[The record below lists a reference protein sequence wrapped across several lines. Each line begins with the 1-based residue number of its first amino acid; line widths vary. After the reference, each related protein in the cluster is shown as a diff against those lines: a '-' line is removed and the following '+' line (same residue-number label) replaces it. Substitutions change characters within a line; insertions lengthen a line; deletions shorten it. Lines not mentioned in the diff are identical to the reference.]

1 MVSKARA
8 QKIYMFDQEQ
18 TINYGALDKIEH
30 TDDVVEYTLR
40 CVLALAPT
48 LSEAVTRAAEAHV
61 RQMFGGDE
69 VWVSKRRDI
78 ATRNS
83 NILRDYLTGERISL
97 LSRRYG
103 LSERHVLRVIKQG

>member
-1 MVSKARA
+1 MVKIAR
-8 QKIYMFDQEQ
+8 QP
-18 TINYGALDKIEH
+18 NLNALQSVEH
-30 TDDVVEYTLR
+30 TDNVVEYTLR
-40 CVLALAPT
+40 CVLALSPN
-48 LSEAVTRAAEAHV
+48 LSQAVAQAAEAHV

-78 ATRNS
+78 ASRNS